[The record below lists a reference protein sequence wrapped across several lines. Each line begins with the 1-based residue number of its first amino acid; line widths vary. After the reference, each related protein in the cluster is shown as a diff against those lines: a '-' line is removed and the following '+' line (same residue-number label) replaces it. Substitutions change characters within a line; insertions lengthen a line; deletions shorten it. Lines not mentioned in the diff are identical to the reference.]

1 MILRYIIIRSKSKND
16 LHQNKANRVRLDFV
30 RYFQYVKECIF
41 PLSANLAAS
50 ETDSLAAENQ
60 PALLS
65 ATNLTCIR
73 EERLL
78 FDQLTLEIN
87 AGDIVQIEGPNG
99 SGKTS
104 LLRILAGLSEPYNG
118 DVFYKNQLIT
128 QSREEFHQNLLYLGH
143 LAGVKDEMTAQ
154 ENLNFN
160 LTLHG
165 LSIHSSELEET
176 LTLANL
182 TGFEDSLASHLSA
195 GQHRRIALARLYKS
209 TADIWILDEP
219 FTAIDKQGVNSLEQL
234 FKAHIKQ
241 GGCVILT
248 THQDLLT
255 FSPSQ
260 VKKITLDY
268 IGE

>member
-1 MILRYIIIRSKSKND
+1 MLINSA
-16 LHQNKANRVRLDFV
+16 ANNNSVLV
-30 RYFQYVKECIF
+30 
-41 PLSANLAAS
+41 SAS
-50 ETDSLAAENQ
+50 
-60 PALLS
+60 
-65 ATNLTCIR
+65 NLTCIR

-78 FDQLTLEIN
+78 FDQLTIEIH

-104 LLRILAGLSEPYNG
+104 LLRILAGLSQPYEG
-118 DVFYKNQLIT
+118 EVFYKNKTIA

-143 LAGVKDEMTAQ
+143 LPGVKGEMTAQ
-154 ENLNFN
+154 ENLRFN

-165 LSIHSSELEET
+165 LAINSIESEET
-176 LTLANL
+176 LSHVNL
-182 TGFEDSLASHLSA
+182 TGFEESFASHLSA
-195 GQHRRIALARLYKS
+195 GQHRRISLARLYKS
-209 TADIWILDEP
+209 TANIWILDEP

-234 FKAHIKQ
+234 FKTHIKQ